1 MTEDLAKVS
10 MYTDGGCRPNPG
22 PGGWAAVVIEEG
34 RAVRELSGS
43 DPDTTNNRME
53 IQAAVEGLRALERP
67 YRVDVFT
74 DSEYLRKGITSWL
87 PGWRR
92 NGWRTTQKR
101 AVKNQDLWQ
110 VLVDELE
117 RHRVTWH
124 WVKGHAGNRWNERA
138 DELASAAIP
147 RALLPVEDAKAVHLF
162 AAAAYSGKRSA
173 GSWAVV
179 LRFADEEKLLSG
191 RNEETSANR
200 MHLAGVLA
208 GLSELTRPVRVHVY
222 TTSDY
227 LKDGATAWLDA
238 WKRRGWRTREGKPVA
253 HRDLW
258 RKLAEKVA
266 RHEVVW
272 HVVDRDQRPEGMKVA
287 KAAAREALE
296 SGTSP
301 RS

>member
-1 MTEDLAKVS
+1 MTDGAPRVNI
-10 MYTDGGCRPNPG
+10 YTDGGCRPNPG

-34 RAVRELSGS
+34 RPVRELSGS

-53 IQAAVEGLRALERP
+53 IQAAVEGLRSLDGP
-67 YRVDVFT
+67 HRVEIFT

-92 NGWRTTQKR
+92 NGWKTAQKKP
-101 AVKNQDLWQ
+101 VKNQDLWL
-110 VLVDELE
+110 VLVEELE

-124 WVKGHAGNRWNERA
+124 WVKGHTGDRWNEHA
-138 DELASAAIP
+138 DKLATAAIP
-147 RALLPVEDAKAVHLF
+147 RGALPVEDPKAVHLF
-162 AAAAYSGKRSA
+162 AAAAYSGKRAA

-179 LRFADEEKLLSG
+179 LRFADEQRVLSG
-191 RNEETSANR
+191 QLEDTSANR
-200 MHLAGVLA
+200 MHLEGAVA
-208 GLSELTRPVRVHVY
+208 GLRELTRPVRVHIY

-227 LKDGATAWLDA
+227 LKDGATAWLQA

-258 RKLAEKVA
+258 RQLDEVLA

-272 HVVDRDQRPEGMKVA
+272 HVVDRKERPEEMAQA
-287 KAAAREALE
+287 KAAARELL
-296 SGTSP
+296 TT